1 MHDQISADHF
11 NSIAARYAGSLETLK
26 PLYEAVRE
34 ELNGLVAGKSV
45 LDVGNGGIFPYDR
58 TLALTVTVLDISP
71 EMLKKVPSEGVR
83 KIVSDARDMKDCED
97 ESFDVVIFNLSLH
110 HIAADTLDATQEG
123 LRGALA
129 EGWRTLRPGG
139 DLIVYE
145 PVLGCALHALGRGL
159 FRPVRAALAL
169 AGVPMVFFQS
179 RASLKRLL
187 AEASGLKPAAVSV
200 AAAPVTGWSDPLGG
214 TFPGYLLLPTA
225 LYPTR
230 FELFRA
236 RKLRG

>member
-1 MHDQISADHF
+1 MHDQISIDHF
-11 NSIAARYAGSLETLK
+11 DSIAARYAGSVEALK
-26 PLYEAVRE
+26 PLYDAVRE

-58 TLALTVTVLDISP
+58 SLASSVTALDISE
-71 EMLKKVPSEGVR
+71 EMLKRIPEGVR
-83 KIVSDARDMKDCED
+83 KICSDARDMKACED

-110 HIAADTLDATQEG
+110 HIAAGTLDATQEG
-123 LRGALA
+123 LRRALA

-145 PVLGCALHALGRGL
+145 PALGSALHALGRAL

-179 RASLKRLL
+179 RASLTRLL
-187 AEASGLKPAAVSV
+187 AEAGGLEPAAVSV
-200 AAAPVTGWSDPLGG
+200 TAAPVTGWSDPLGG
-214 TFPGYLLLPTA
+214 TFPGHLLLPTA

-230 FELFRA
+230 FELFRVT
-236 RKLRG
+236 KPRG